1 MWTERDIREQTDE
14 QTFYRGKLL
23 ESTNGVLELSS
34 FETEG
39 VYGDKELNLRATIHG
54 TNKNNY
60 KVEVTLYYDEYGE
73 PQDIDYYCPCEDF
86 LTSDGICKHCVATI
100 LYYMHTD
107 RQSKTVTS
115 PCRCPLHQNT
125 MTGILSMGT
134 LPPFLLKTALFHRKV
149 SGNIPPGQITV
160 CSRFSASSAIRKT
173 G

>member
-1 MWTERDIREQTDE
+1 MNRLFTVENYWKAPTV
-14 QTFYRGKLL
+14 FWNFPP
-23 ESTNGVLELSS
+23 S
-34 FETEG
+34 ETEG

-107 RQSKTVTS
+107 GQSKTVTS
-115 PCRCPLHQNT
+115 PIFHAA
-125 MTGILSMGT
+125 
-134 LPPFLLKTALFHRKV
+134 AL
-149 SGNIPPGQITV
+149 
-160 CSRFSASSAIRKT
+160 CIRIR
-173 G
+173 

>member
-23 ESTNGVLELSS
+23 ESTNGVLEFSS

-107 RQSKTVTS
+107 GQSKTVIS
-115 PCRCPLHQNT
+115 PF
-125 MTGILSMGT
+125 SMT
-134 LPPFLLKTALFHRKV
+134 LPLASEYHDRDTFYGNTSSVFSEKETLTRPPFPRP
-149 SGNIPPGQITV
+149 S
-160 CSRFSASSAIRKT
+160 
-173 G
+173 